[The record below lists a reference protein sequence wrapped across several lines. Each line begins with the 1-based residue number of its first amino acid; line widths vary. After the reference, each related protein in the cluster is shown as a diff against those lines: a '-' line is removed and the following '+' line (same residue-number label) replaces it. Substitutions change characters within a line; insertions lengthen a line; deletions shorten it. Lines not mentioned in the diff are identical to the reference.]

1 MQKTL
6 QYLKRH
12 WIAYLMVLP
21 FALGVCVF
29 AVYPP
34 LQGIIISFFDVYK
47 VTDSLNSFVWFD
59 NFKALFQDTI
69 FLHSFETMFTL
80 QLPRLIVNLSIPF
93 IYAELIFHVTDKKMQ
108 GAYRFLLLLPT
119 VCPGIVSSLIWQNI
133 YAYEGGILN
142 EILKGVGFIKQNINF
157 LGQEHIKGAL
167 VFMGFPWLPGTGGL
181 IVLAGLINIPS
192 EVLEATKLDGCGRLR
207 RIFVIDFSYLIGQI
221 KYVVV
226 FGIIGIFQDY
236 SNQLLFAEKVGTAIH
251 VPAYYMY
258 ELVNTNQ
265 TIGKAAAI
273 GVVLFLIIM
282 LITAATY
289 KFLNGKDE
297 ENV

>member
-1 MQKTL
+1 MQNL
-6 QYLKRH
+6 LRYLKRH

-21 FALGVCVF
+21 FTLGICVF
-29 AVYPP
+29 AIYPP
-34 LQGIIISFFDVYK
+34 IQGMIISFFDVYK
-47 VTDSLNSFVWFD
+47 VTDSLTDFIWFD
-59 NFKALFQDTI
+59 NFKELFQDTI
-69 FLHSFETMFTL
+69 FLHSIKQMFTL
-80 QLPRLIVNLSIPF
+80 QLPRLVVNTFVPF
-93 IYAELIFHVTDKKMQ
+93 FYAEIIFHVTSKKGQ
-108 GAYRFLLLLPT
+108 SVYRFLLLLPT

-142 EILKGVGFIKQNINF
+142 EILKGIGIVKENINF
-157 LGQEHIKGAL
+157 LGRENIIGSL
-167 VFMGFPWLPGTGGL
+167 IFMGFPWLPGTGGL
-181 IVLAGLINIPS
+181 IVLAGLINIPT
-192 EVLEATKLDGCGRLR
+192 EVLEAADLDGCGTMR
-207 RIFVIDFSYLIGQI
+207 RIFVIDLSYLVGQI

-258 ELVNTNQ
+258 QLVNTNQ
-265 TIGKAAAI
+265 SIGKAASI
-273 GVVLFLIIM
+273 GVVLFVIIM

-289 KFLNGKDE
+289 KLLNAKDE

>member
-1 MQKTL
+1 MQKIL
-6 QYLKRH
+6 RYLKRH

-21 FALGVCVF
+21 FALGICVF
-29 AVYPP
+29 SIYPP
-34 LQGIIISFFDVYK
+34 IQGMIISFFDVYK
-47 VTDSLNSFVWFD
+47 VTDGLTDFIWFE
-59 NFKALFQDTI
+59 NFEELFRDTI
-69 FLHSFETMFTL
+69 FLHSFQQMFTL
-80 QLPRLIVNLSIPF
+80 QLPRFIVNTVVPF
-93 IYAELIFHVTDKKMQ
+93 FYAEIIFQVTNKKMQ
-108 GAYRFLLLLPT
+108 AAYRFLLLLPT

-142 EILKGVGFIKQNINF
+142 EILTGVGLLGENINF
-157 LGQEHIKGAL
+157 LGRDHIIGSL
-167 VFMGFPWLPGTGGL
+167 IFMGFPWLPGTGGL
-181 IVLAGLINIPS
+181 IVLAGLINIPN
-192 EVLEATKLDGCGRLR
+192 EVLEAARLDGCGTLR
-207 RIFVIDFSYLIGQI
+207 RIFVIDLSYLIGQI

-236 SNQLLFAEKVGTAIH
+236 SNQLLFAERVGTAIH

-258 ELVNTNQ
+258 QLVNTNQ
-265 TIGKAAAI
+265 SIGKAAAI

-289 KFLNGKDE
+289 RLLNAKDE